1 MLLYYTAL
9 RRTKRLA
16 ILCQG
21 GWNNPKMLKT
31 EINSNSLLQNFEQI
45 QKLLTLTFKNIQ
57 LNYSEK
63 QNFYD

>member
-1 MLLYYTAL
+1 
-9 RRTKRLA
+9 
-16 ILCQG
+16 
-21 GWNNPKMLKT
+21 MLKT

-57 LNYSEK
+57 LNDSEK